1 MTFEEAIEIIEVEC
15 GVEDGDGF
23 LTNERGLDPFLAIA
37 IVRNLEDTYALKNWQ
52 RVKEFNK
59 YLNNKYILHSK

>member
-1 MTFEEAIEIIEVEC
+1 MTFEEAIEIIEEEC
-15 GVEDGDGF
+15 GVEEGNGF
-23 LTNERGLDPFLAIA
+23 FTNERNLDPFLAIA
-37 IVRNLEDTYALKNWQ
+37 IIRNLEDTYALKNWQ